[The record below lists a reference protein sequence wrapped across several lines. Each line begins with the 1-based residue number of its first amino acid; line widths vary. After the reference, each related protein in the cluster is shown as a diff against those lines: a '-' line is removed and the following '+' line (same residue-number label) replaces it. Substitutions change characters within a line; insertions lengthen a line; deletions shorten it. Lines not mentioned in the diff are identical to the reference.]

1 MHKSQSTDCKR
12 ILDRSF
18 QEEIDIREVYRKSFL
33 ESFSNNILHSYN
45 NKMVDLICKSKSFT

>member
-18 QEEIDIREVYRKSFL
+18 QEEIDIREVTGKVFWKVLAIIFYIHIIIK
-33 ESFSNNILHSYN
+33 
-45 NKMVDLICKSKSFT
+45 